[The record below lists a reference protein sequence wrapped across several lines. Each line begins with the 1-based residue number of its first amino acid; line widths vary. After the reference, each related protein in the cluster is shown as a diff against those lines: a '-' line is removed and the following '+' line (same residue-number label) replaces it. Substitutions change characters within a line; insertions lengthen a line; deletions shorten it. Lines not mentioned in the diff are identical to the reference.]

1 MRRSRLNS
9 LANFVPG
16 APGTN
21 ETLTL
26 TCPAESTVY
35 YFAIKA
41 IDAFGAVSPM
51 SNTAT
56 ATTDDLTAPGSP
68 SNLTATNVTDTQ
80 GVIPVQNVT
89 ASSVLGP
96 GWSADN
102 AVDGSS
108 TSPWASEGSETPQTE
123 TLILDLGSV
132 QTVDRIT
139 LRPDGLY
146 TTLFPTDFDLL
157 VSEDGASW
165 TTVASETGFGTI
177 DDNPIDW
184 GFSSQSARYVQLA
197 SYNSGSISTPEGAE
211 LYYVLLAE
219 MQAHYAAQSEATIQL
234 TWMTPGDDDDQGTA
248 SQYDIYY
255 SSNSF
260 DENSLATATA
270 LSGAPAPLIA
280 GSLQTLI
287 IGSLPGESNYYFAIR
302 ARDES
307 GNTGALSDVVEI
319 TTMSIAPSP
328 VTNLLATSSSSTSVT
343 LSFQGSHDDG
353 DQGDAATAYDVRYKQ
368 GVLDVE

>member
-1 MRRSRLNS
+1 
-9 LANFVPG
+9 
-16 APGTN
+16 
-21 ETLTL
+21 
-26 TCPAESTVY
+26 
-35 YFAIKA
+35 
-41 IDAFGAVSPM
+41 
-51 SNTAT
+51 
-56 ATTDDLTAPGSP
+56 
-68 SNLTATNVTDTQ
+68 
-80 GVIPVQNVT
+80 
-89 ASSVLGP
+89 
-96 GWSADN
+96 
-102 AVDGSS
+102 
-108 TSPWASEGSETPQTE
+108 
-123 TLILDLGSV
+123 
-132 QTVDRIT
+132 
-139 LRPDGLY
+139 
-146 TTLFPTDFDLL
+146 
-157 VSEDGASW
+157 
-165 TTVASETGFGTI
+165 
-177 DDNPIDW
+177 
-184 GFSSQSARYVQLA
+184 
-197 SYNSGSISTPEGAE
+197 
-211 LYYVLLAE
+211 

-287 IGSLPGESNYYFAIR
+287 IGSLPGESYYYFAIR

-343 LSFQGSHDDG
+343 LSFHGSHDDG

-368 GVLDVE
+368 GVLTSNNFDSAAQVLAGLSVDGNTYSVTVTNLSPGTVYRFAVKAFDEAGNASYMSSVASAQTILDLT